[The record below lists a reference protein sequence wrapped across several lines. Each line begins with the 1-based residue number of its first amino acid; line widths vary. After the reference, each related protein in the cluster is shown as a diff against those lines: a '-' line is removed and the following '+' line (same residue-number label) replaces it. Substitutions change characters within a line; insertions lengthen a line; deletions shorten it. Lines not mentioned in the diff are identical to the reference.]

1 MVKNLVRP
9 LVSGHEPATTMKGS
23 TFMSTTRILWT
34 LLLTGTLALGATG
47 MQAQSIAQPGQSQ
60 ERQDASDEHGKQ
72 GRPWAIVGS
81 WFGTTPTGLR
91 QLITFHADGTVLRSV
106 PGEVSTDPARPP
118 HTAAHGV
125 WRYLGKGRFGVTIW
139 DIFYDINT
147 GQLRHYMR
155 IRLEVTLDDDRDE
168 ASARATLEVID
179 PQGVVLSS
187 RNGAASLVRIPFE
200 PLE

>member
-9 LVSGHEPATTMKGS
+9 LVSGREPATTMKGS

-34 LLLTGTLALGATG
+34 MLLTGTLALGATG
-47 MQAQSIAQPGQSQ
+47 TQAQSIAQPGQSQ

-81 WFGTTPTGLR
+81 WFGITPTGLR

-125 WRYLGKGRFGVTIW
+125 WRYLGQGRFGVTIW

-147 GQLRHYMR
+147 GQLLHYMK

-168 ASARATLEVID
+168 ASTRATLEVID

>member
-1 MVKNLVRP
+1 MVKNLVRA
-9 LVSGHEPATTMKGS
+9 LVSGPEPATTMKGS
-23 TFMSTTRILWT
+23 TFMSTTRILGT
-34 LLLTGTLALGATG
+34 LLLTGTLALAATG
-47 MQAQSIAQPGQSQ
+47 TQAQPIAQPGQSQ

-81 WFGTTPTGLR
+81 WFGTTPAGLR

-168 ASARATLEVID
+168 ASARAILEVID
-179 PQGVVLSS
+179 PQGVVVSS
-187 RNGAASLVRIPFE
+187 RTGALSLVRIPFE